1 MKKLTNKTGIISFF
15 ILSILAVSGCVTTD
29 QNVQLV
35 NITRFNN
42 TTTHINVEIRSLF
55 YAPPIV
61 SIANGTTVAWTNKDS
76 IQHTVTSMVGTF
88 DSGAINTDA
97 TYSYTFN
104 QTGAFEYSCTI
115 HKDMPHGL
123 VIVR

>member
-1 MKKLTNKTGIISFF
+1 MKKLTNKARIISFF
-15 ILSILAVSGCVTTD
+15 ILTILMVSGCVTTD
-29 QNVQLV
+29 HNVQLV
-35 NITRFNN
+35 NITHFND
-42 TTTHINVEIRSLF
+42 TTTHIKVEIRSLF
-55 YAPPIV
+55 YTPPIV
-61 SIANGTTVAWTNKDS
+61 SIANGTTVAWTNRDS

-88 DSGAINTDA
+88 DSGAINQDS

-115 HKDMPHGL
+115 HKDMPHGI